1 MIVDQ
6 RARVPEQAAKIRRR
20 RSRAHEETL
29 MPDPDLP
36 PDASELRA
44 RTLSRWDSE
53 GGAIAAVVMTSA
65 SAAYRAALPGW
76 IRAHVPLGCA
86 AT

>member
-1 MIVDQ
+1 
-6 RARVPEQAAKIRRR
+6 
-20 RSRAHEETL
+20 
-29 MPDPDLP
+29 MPDPDPP
-36 PDASELRA
+36 PDASVRRA
-44 RTLSRWDSE
+44 RTLSRWDIE
-53 GGAIAAVVMTSA
+53 GGAIAAVAMTSA